1 MRFLCCLY
9 THHTFSI
16 VLQVQV
22 LNLNSRLE
30 SGFTFFQPGPYSETK
45 TDLEKNRK
53 LVRWVYKVG
62 KLHLT

>member
-1 MRFLCCLY
+1 MLFIYPPHIFYC
-9 THHTFSI
+9 
-16 VLQVQV
+16 
-22 LNLNSRLE
+22 SRGSGLE
-30 SGFTFFQPGPYSETK
+30 FEFKTRIGFYIFQPGPYSETK